1 MEARGLILV
10 LGVSFVVAGCASE
23 PPPPPVEKKVEL
35 SPDVS
40 QRIDDALGML
50 NNNNK
55 NEKWLKQL
63 IEAAKTD
70 EVSCRAA
77 IDRTVAAVKR
87 SYALNGQGNGILRSE
102 GRCRAIIALDEFG
115 GSDPSVMEIMKKA
128 ATDGNTEIAAAAS
141 AALAKRGDGGSFA
154 GLLQS
159 IKAAKDRPTQD
170 RGAVGLLKL
179 ATPEKKDEVL
189 AALDA
194 GCREALA
201 PVVNATLPADA
212 EARRLALIQIARENA
227 NPQARILALDELRKA
242 NDQELVDIAETQADA
257 DDPALRGYALDLLA
271 AQEPKVAAIHLALVL
286 AKGSKD
292 ADGVAKR
299 LGSIDAPEA
308 LSGATDLVADSSKPG
323 PSRAACSRRVLSR
336 MKDEKA
342 PGSFKDPGTR
352 DHVLTVLRHAIED
365 PDEEVAGASVE
376 ALGLSGDETDS
387 DALTL
392 LLTKTPARGPAIVK
406 ALGKTGGAAA
416 VGTLVSYHQNDAKLR
431 AACRDALVGMKGLRS
446 IDFDQGFQIIQ
457 QLRSDDLDLRKSALA
472 VLKALKGDSDL
483 QDYNPQGDA
492 RDRARSVERWVGWW
506 KDQVAKR
513 GG

>member
-10 LGVSFVVAGCASE
+10 GVFLVVAGCSSE
-23 PPPPPVEKKVEL
+23 PPPPPEQKTPQLTPE
-35 SPDVS
+35 VS

-63 IEAAKTD
+63 VDAAKTD
-70 EVSCRAA
+70 EVSRQAA
-77 IDRTVAAVKR
+77 VDRTVAAVKR
-87 SYALNGQGNGILRSE
+87 SYALNGQGNGILRAE
-102 GRCRAIIALDEFG
+102 GRCRAVLALDEFG
-115 GSDPSVMEIMKKA
+115 GSDASVIEILKKA
-128 ATDGNTEIAAAAS
+128 ATDGNSEISAAAS

-159 IKAAKDRPTQD
+159 IKAATDRPTQD
-170 RGAVGLLKL
+170 RAAVGLLKL
-179 ATPEKKDEVL
+179 ATPEKKDELL

-194 GCREALA
+194 GCRDALA
-201 PVVNATLPADA
+201 PVVNATLPAEA
-212 EARRLALIQIARENA
+212 EARRAALIQIARENP
-227 NPQARILALDELRKA
+227 NPQARILALDELKKA
-242 NDQELVDIAETQADA
+242 NDQELVDIAQTQADA
-257 DDPALRGYALDLLA
+257 DDPALRGYALDVLA
-271 AQEPKVAAIHLALVL
+271 AQEPKVAAIHLVEVL

-292 ADGVAKR
+292 ADSVAKR

-308 LSGATDLVADSSKPG
+308 LSGATDLVADSSKPA
-323 PSRAACSRRVLSR
+323 PSRAACARRVLSR
-336 MKDEKA
+336 LKDEKA
-342 PGSFKDPGTR
+342 PASFKDPGTR

-365 PDEEVAGASVE
+365 AGEEVASASIE
-376 ALGLSGDETDS
+376 ALGLSGDESDS

-392 LLTKTPARGPAIVK
+392 LLTKTPAQGPAIVK
-406 ALGKTGGAAA
+406 ALGRTGGAAA

-446 IDFDQGFQIIQ
+446 IDFDQGFQLIQ
-457 QLRSDDLDLRKSALA
+457 QLRSNDLEVRKSALA
-472 VLKALKGDSDL
+472 VLKALKGDSDV
-483 QDYNPQGDA
+483 QDYNPQGEPG
-492 RDRARSVERWVGWW
+492 DRARSVERWVTWW